1 MTHSRR
7 IRRGAVLA
15 AALVCLLVV
24 LSILSSMLHSAI
36 RARRQLHAE
45 RDLRQTELLL
55 EAGLDRA
62 ASVLGQSA
70 DYRGETWNVP
80 AAEILGHGEG
90 QVVIELKESSDA
102 NARQV
107 HITAEY
113 PHGSERSVRRSG
125 DFTINVLRIHNEE

>member
-1 MTHSRR
+1 
-7 IRRGAVLA
+7 
-15 AALVCLLVV
+15 LLVV
-24 LSILSSMLHSAI
+24 LGILSGMLHSAI

-45 RDLRQTELLL
+45 RDLRQTEMLL

-62 ASVLGQSA
+62 ASALRQSA
-70 DYRGETWNVP
+70 DYRGETWNIP
-80 AAEILGHGEG
+80 AADILGRGDG
-90 QVVIELKESSDA
+90 QMVVEVKDGSDA

-125 DFTINVLRIHNEE
+125 DFTINVLRTQNEE